1 MIDGWSMKRI
11 AMVARTPGV
20 WMIILGLLG
29 FAAGTLVPACQ
40 SSAVNCTAGT
50 SRCGAGCAD
59 FRTDSLNCGACGVA
73 CQSLQICQGSACQ
86 CRPGSV
92 PCGASCVITMSD
104 RQNCGGCGTA
114 CQPTELCELGHCVPQ
129 CTMPGL
135 TSCAGGC
142 VNLQS
147 DTLNCGECGKAC
159 LAGQSC
165 RAGSCAS
172 DVIAACVSTA
182 SVVGIQAIADVAGSS
197 VGFGSAPQALASL
210 RGVLLEGD
218 RADLKLEQM
227 RLEDFG
233 VLTNVNDAGFS
244 PNHILVDD
252 PYLYIVNG
260 NAFADA
266 GGAPN
271 STLQVLQRSEG
282 DGGLGDAGLALST
295 IATLSFS
302 AGDPPQA
309 VTKLGSNLYIPLFL
323 GEVAEVDVSNPAA
336 PRLVRTFDLRT
347 LNLMPFDAGVPTF
360 TRPLGIATYLGAVYV
375 ALRNVDSAD
384 SPGGPG
390 LLARLNLA
398 TGTAEAIALPNGA
411 PNDGGT
417 PGSTCLTAYWLGTA
431 ADAGNTLYVSCNGRT
446 QRDAGYL
453 TSVDSSGAVAISVD
467 GGMAMW
473 SGGCDAGVACVP
485 AIPRRFAVVANRVYL
500 GDELG
505 RVFVLENVDGGFVE
519 RRGYNSAP
527 GGLPIPACT
536 SSTSGSAIVND
547 IIAVP

>member
-1 MIDGWSMKRI
+1 
-11 AMVARTPGV
+11 
-20 WMIILGLLG
+20 
-29 FAAGTLVPACQ
+29 
-40 SSAVNCTAGT
+40 
-50 SRCGAGCAD
+50 
-59 FRTDSLNCGACGVA
+59 
-73 CQSLQICQGSACQ
+73 
-86 CRPGSV
+86 
-92 PCGASCVITMSD
+92 
-104 RQNCGGCGTA
+104 
-114 CQPTELCELGHCVPQ
+114 
-129 CTMPGL
+129 MPGL

-218 RADLKLEQM
+218 GADLKLEQM
-227 RLEDFG
+227 RLQDFG

-282 DGGLGDAGLALST
+282 DGGLGDAGLPLST

-519 RRGYNSAP
+519 RRGYNSGP

>member
-1 MIDGWSMKRI
+1 MKRI
-11 AMVARTPGV
+11 AMVARTPAV
-20 WMIILGLLG
+20 WMTIFGLLG
-29 FAAGTLVPACQ
+29 FAAGTLVPGCQ
-40 SSAVNCTAGT
+40 SSTVTCTAGT

-59 FRTDSLNCGACGVA
+59 FRTDSLNCGACAVA
-73 CQSLQICQGSACQ
+73 CQSLQICQDSACQ

-129 CTMPGL
+129 CTVPGL

-172 DVIAACVSTA
+172 DVIAACGSTA
-182 SVVGIQAIADVAGSS
+182 SVVGIQAIADVAGPSIA
-197 VGFGSAPQALASL
+197 FGSAPQALAAL
-210 RGVLLEGD
+210 QGVLLEGD
-218 RADLKLEQM
+218 GLDLKLEQM
-227 RLEDFG
+227 RLQDFG
-233 VLTNVNDAGFS
+233 LLTNVIDAGFS

-252 PYLYIVNG
+252 PYLYVVNG
-260 NAFADA
+260 DPFADA

-271 STLQVLQRSEG
+271 STLQVLRRSEG
-282 DGGLGDAGLALST
+282 DGGLGDAGLPLST
-295 IATLSFS
+295 IATLSFDQ
-302 AGDPPQA
+302 GNPPQA
-309 VTKLGSNLYIPLFL
+309 VTQLGTNLYIPLFM

-336 PRLVRTFDLRT
+336 PHRTTRTFDLRT

-360 TRPLGIATYLGAVYV
+360 ARPLGIAAYRGAVYV
-375 ALRNVDSAD
+375 ALRNLDATGN
-384 SPGGPG
+384 PGGPG

-411 PNDGGT
+411 PGDGGT
-417 PGSTCLTAYWLGTA
+417 PGCLTAYWLATA
-431 ADAGNTLYVSCNGRT
+431 ADAGDTLYVSCNGRA
-446 QRDAGYL
+446 QRDAGSL
-453 TSVDSSGAVAISVD
+453 TSVDSSGAVAISAD

-473 SGGCDAGVACVP
+473 SGGCDAGVACFP
-485 AIPRRFAVVANRVYL
+485 AIPRRFAVVSNRLYL

-505 RVFVLENVDGGFVE
+505 RVFVVEDVDGGFVE

-527 GGLPIPACT
+527 GGLPISACT